1 MGRVGYGALLIPCGE
16 DDVAAPVAPGA
27 FGAGAVFGVTVLEA
41 GRGRFGVAAV
51 CAALDAF
58 DADDPV
64 VDLLKVE
71 LVDEADRGRGGAVL
85 VGVGD
90 IADCLVPALDTDLT
104 VRVSNPSPS
113 SPSSP
118 CRDRCRYSNSDGP

>member
-1 MGRVGYGALLIPCGE
+1 MGYGALLMPCGE
-16 DDVAAPVAPGA
+16 DDVVPVAPGA
-27 FGAGAVFGVTVLEA
+27 FGAGAVFGAAVLEA
-41 GRGRFGVAAV
+41 GLGRLGVAAV

-64 VDLLKVE
+64 VDLLRVE
-71 LVDEADRGRGGAVL
+71 LVDEADRGSGGAVCAVL

-90 IADCLVPALDTDLT
+90 IPDCLVPALDTDLT

-118 CRDRCRYSNSDGP
+118 CRGRWRYSNSDGP